1 MARWKQITNPG
12 TEQQQVFQA
21 SEQIT
26 PSYIAQLRSAVF
38 PAFNIGLVEGI
49 DTPTT
54 VTGCFSFIT
63 GTVGADGKNVTVSAL
78 LRLTKYRL
86 TVRTT
91 HPLASS
97 IIIRE

>member
-63 GTVGADGKNVTVSAL
+63 GTVGADGKNVTVGAL
-78 LRLTKYRL
+78 LRLETDPN
-86 TVRTT
+86 TD
-91 HPLASS
+91 
-97 IIIRE
+97 